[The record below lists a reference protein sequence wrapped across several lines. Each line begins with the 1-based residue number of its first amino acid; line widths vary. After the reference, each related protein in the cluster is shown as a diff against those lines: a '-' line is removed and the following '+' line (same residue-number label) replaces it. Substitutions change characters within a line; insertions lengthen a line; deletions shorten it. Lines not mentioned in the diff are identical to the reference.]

1 MRGLLS
7 ALFILA
13 ASAPAVAQPALTPSS
28 GVEPVLV
35 PQPREP
41 HGVYFTE
48 GFTVW
53 NVHGDASSA
62 WDGAV
67 ALRIG
72 IGYRRKQLAFELWG
86 GVGGGWSRERSYESS
101 GSYLSLP
108 DGAPQRIDD
117 DYRYGG
123 DELGLVGLDV
133 KYIKT
138 VSRYAEVY
146 ARGRLSHAYAGSL
159 GDGRGLGLAAG
170 AQLKGKVPVIG
181 FLFWPLFFTNLG
193 PKCTAAVFAETGYE
207 FYRLHGYRTTDA
219 QITQWTFGIALGS
232 DF

>member
-7 ALFILA
+7 ALFVLV
-13 ASAPAVAQPALTPSS
+13 ASASASAQPALTPPMP
-28 GVEPVLV
+28 GEPILV
-35 PQPREP
+35 PPQPRAA
-41 HGVYFTE
+41 HGVYFSE
-48 GFTVW
+48 GLFVW
-53 NVHGDASSA
+53 NVHDDAA
-62 WDGAV
+62 LDGAIGARV
-67 ALRIG
+67 A

-86 GVGGGWSRERSYESS
+86 GGGAAWSRGSYDSS
-101 GSYLSLP
+101 SSYLSLP
-108 DGAPQRIDD
+108 DGAPQPTRDGEHHD
-117 DYRYGG
+117 SGG
-123 DELGLVGLDV
+123 LALVGFDV

-181 FLFWPLFFTNLG
+181 FLFWPLFFTNWG

-207 FYRLHGYRTTDA
+207 FYRLHGYRSTDL
-219 QITQWTFGIALGS
+219 QVTQWTLGFAVGS